1 MSGRNTAPV
10 VTRNYRASTEAMSHA
25 VELLLSNVVLF
36 DSQPNKGDPDDLTN
50 KAANKAAT
58 KAASVSKG
66 KKGQDR
72 YVRR

>member
-50 KAANKAAT
+50 KATT
-58 KAASVSKG
+58 KAEGVSKV
-66 KKGQDR
+66 KNGQDR